1 MKKIIF
7 ALLVAMVLF
16 TSCGN
21 KLKAGTYEEQIAGVE
36 STVTVKVTVD
46 NDGKITSVFFD
57 ETNKD
62 STKKALGY
70 NYGMKAY
77 AGAAYE
83 WFEQVE
89 ALEKAIVEN
98 QGTDFITLDENGM
111 DVKIKSEEGSFKYRV
126 AGAIVKN
133 NKVIAKA
140 K

>member
-21 KLKAGTYEEQIAGVE
+21 KLKAGTYEDKIAGAE

-70 NYGMKAY
+70 GYNMKAF
-77 AGAAYE
+77 GGTPYE

-89 ALEKAIVEN
+89 FLEKAIVEN
-98 QGTDFITLDENGM
+98 QGTDFITLNE
-111 DVKIKSEEGSFKYRV
+111 
-126 AGAIVKN
+126 AGKTDAVSGCTISVN
-133 NKVIAKA
+133 HLIDAFNAVIAKA